1 MSNKKIFGHYE
12 RDSNRIVI
20 DEEAQPGDYLDLT
33 SFSILEELIS
43 AKLDEKYK
51 QQVISTYKQ
60 SKEYQDI
67 SNQIHEYNQLK
78 NS

>member
-1 MSNKKIFGHYE
+1 MSNKKISGHYE

-20 DEEAQPGDYLDLT
+20 DEIGQPGDYLDLT

>member
-1 MSNKKIFGHYE
+1 MSNKKISGHYE

-20 DEEAQPGDYLDLT
+20 DEEAHPGDYLDLT